1 MSVDKYLIAIK
12 CLVLFKMRIFEMKKY
27 TLITAL
33 ILCIQSF
40 AQTPD
45 FSLVGF
51 ATENGGTKGGQGG
64 TTVTATTYAQLKSYA
79 ESSPPYVIMVKGTIS
94 NGSSGG
100 AINVKSNKSIIGEG
114 STAFLSGIGLGIGSQ
129 NNIIIQNLKI
139 TLVGASNP
147 GNINGGDCISIY
159 GTSKNIWIDHC
170 EIYSEDPNVQT
181 NKDKYDGLLDI
192 KQQTGFITI
201 SWCYFHDHHK
211 GGLVGA
217 ADDDL
222 YADRKVTLHHNYYNK
237 VKLRVPMYRGSVGHF
252 FNNYIVGAQDAT
264 EIRANTC
271 VRVEKNYYEALHYSI
286 YTPTDAPGKTERIDN
301 IEVSRTSRAYPAS
314 CNANIAYKYSHVLT
328 STTADVKTVVPKY
341 AGVGKI
347 RTVIIPDKPKKYIY
361 NYENSGNFA
370 WTNTN
375 NWSPKAVPTKID
387 TVIIRTGEVQI
398 TDLNHT
404 APITV
409 EVNGILRLV
418 NGNSTANDIRLHGGA
433 LKVFTSNPEF
443 ALTSNIKV
451 EAPSVLMAGS
461 AAATVFTLNGTI
473 TGNYDLTKTSVGVL
487 RVNSTA
493 SNFKGNWIVSEG
505 KLQVRSVNGLGTCGV
520 QVKSGARLD
529 IEATGASI
537 YSLKVENT
545 GGIDLD
551 KDFSSDVA
559 VFGDENVL
567 LGSYTSNSRPSFIGS
582 SGKVTVKNSLLS
594 YDGNTV
600 ICPGMDLKL
609 VAASGTSYVWKREN
623 TRVGTGTSYIAV
635 SKGSYGVIVTNVN
648 GCIVT
653 SATVSISEDPCTVT
667 DIKDV
672 STLNEVKAYPNPFT
686 DNTAICY
693 PGQFN
698 YQVFDSKGALIMVGN
713 ANNKAEIGNG
723 LNKGLYLIKVFGDSF
738 NSTVFIIK
746 E

>member
-1 MSVDKYLIAIK
+1 M
-12 CLVLFKMRIFEMKKY
+12 
-27 TLITAL
+27 
-33 ILCIQSF
+33 
-40 AQTPD
+40 
-45 FSLVGF
+45 
-51 ATENGGTKGGQGG
+51 
-64 TTVTATTYAQLKSYA
+64 KSYA
-79 ESSPPYVIMVKGTIS
+79 ESTTSYIIIVKGTIS
-94 NGSSGG
+94 NGTTGG
-100 AINVKSNKSIIGEG
+100 RISVKSNKSIIGEG
-114 STAFLSGIGLGIGSQ
+114 STAFLSGVGLEIRDVK
-129 NNIIIQNLKI
+129 NIIIQNLKI
-139 TLVGASNP
+139 SLVGVSNP
-147 GNINGGDCISIY
+147 GSVNGGDCIVIN
-159 GTSKNIWIDHC
+159 GTSKNVWIDHC
-170 EIYSEDPNVQT
+170 EIFSEDPSKQT
-181 NKDKYDGLLDI
+181 DIDKYDGLIDI
-192 KQQTGFITI
+192 RDQTGFITV
-201 SWCYFHDHHK
+201 SWCYIHDHHK
-211 GGLVGA
+211 ACLVGA
-217 ADDDL
+217 SDDDL
-222 YADRKVTLHHNYYNK
+222 YADRKVTYHHNYFKNIIK
-237 VKLRVPMYRGSVGHF
+237 RMPMYRGATGHF
-252 FNNYIVGAQDAT
+252 FNNYIKGTSKT
-264 EIRANTC
+264 EASFCLANTC
-271 VRVEKNYYEALHYSI
+271 LRIEKNVYETVNFLI
-286 YTPTDAPGKTERIDN
+286 YTNSSGTKGNAERIDN
-301 IEVSRTSRAYPAS
+301 IGSQSRAYPPS
-314 CNANIAYKYSHVLT
+314 CKANIPYDYSKVLI
-328 STTADVKTVVPKY
+328 SNTADVKTIVPQY

-347 RTVIIPDKPKKYIY
+347 GTVVTPDKPKKYIY
-361 NYENSGNFA
+361 NYDNSGNLS

-375 NWSPKAVPTKID
+375 SWSPKAVPAKID

-409 EVNGILRLV
+409 EANGILRLV
-418 NGNSTANDIRLHGGA
+418 NGNSASNEIRLQGGT

-493 SNFKGNWIVSEG
+493 NNFKGNWIVSEG

-537 YSLKVENT
+537 YSLKIENT

-551 KDFSSDVA
+551 KDFSTDVA

-567 LGSYTSNSRPSFIGS
+567 SGSYTSNSRPSFIGS
-582 SGKVTVKNSLLS
+582 SGKVTVKSSLLS

-600 ICPGMDLKL
+600 LCPGMDLKL

-623 TRVGTGTSYIAV
+623 AQVGTGSNHIAV
-635 SKGSYGVIVTNVN
+635 LKGTYGVIVTNEN
-648 GCIVT
+648 GCKVT
-653 SATVSISEDPCTVT
+653 SATVSVSEDPCTVT

-672 STLNEVKAYPNPFT
+672 SALNEVKAYPNPFT

-713 ANNKAEIGNG
+713 ANNKAEIGYG